1 MPRKGLFFWNIPMSI
16 LDPKAL
22 QAKVEQ
28 QTKEKAV
35 LKDIEFIEN
44 GVPVKGKIYVKK
56 LGFLEVEEIDNSYTW
71 EIDPDEEGMM
81 RVKSIDHQRM
91 RAAQIFGSIC
101 VDEDGKLFFESV
113 EQVLKAYPAMCKAM
127 WSVSNEHNV
136 FVGKLTTTTS
146 KDTNSGQNLQSTE
159 SAVVPSKPARKRS
172 QTGNSNT
179 GEITSKDEEA

>member
-1 MPRKGLFFWNIPMSI
+1 MPRKGQFFWNIPMSI

-71 EIDPDEEGMM
+71 EKDPNDEDMM
-81 RVKSIDHQRM
+81 RVKSVDNQRI
-91 RAAQIFGSIC
+91 RAAQIYGTVC
-101 VDEDGKLFFESV
+101 VDEEGTLFFKSV
-113 EQVLKAYPAMCKAM
+113 DQVLKSFPGMCKAM
-127 WSVSNEHNV
+127 WNLSNEVNV
-136 FVGKLTTTTS
+136 FWGKLPKTNSTT
-146 KDTNSGQNLQSTE
+146 TNSGQNSQSTE
-159 SAVVPSKPARKRS
+159 LVETVSKKSKERS
-172 QTGNSNT
+172 RTGNSNT